1 MQPPGTLRRLIGE
14 DIEHLAVCGSALWS
28 VLVQFPRKA
37 YREKFYSKNGSLRS
51 FPLLMD
57 MNIME
62 YVQFLKTESA
72 LKPKINASF
81 DYHNIGWNE
90 WTSQNNYFELDLH
103 IDTSER

>member
-37 YREKFYSKNGSLRS
+37 YTEKFYSKNGSLS
-51 FPLLMD
+51 SYPLLMD

-72 LKPKINASF
+72 LLKKNASF
-81 DYHNIGWNE
+81 DSHDSGLNE
-90 WTSQNNYFELDLH
+90 CTSQN
-103 IDTSER
+103 S